1 LTKFDQEF
9 AEGAGKSLD
18 GVRWSTRLQ
27 ASILNSFD
35 VMLPEK
41 ETKYIICISRVMGLI
56 TPSASYV
63 YNWKK
68 TDILDYDTY

>member
-1 LTKFDQEF
+1 
-9 AEGAGKSLD
+9 
-18 GVRWSTRLQ
+18 
-27 ASILNSFD
+27 
-35 VMLPEK
+35 MLPEK